1 MTLAE
6 RIQEQRKRC
15 GMSQEKLAEL
25 VGVSRQAV
33 TKWEVGQSAPSTE
46 NLFRLAEIFG
56 VTVDLLLETDQGGG
70 QSSAEQVYY
79 LYKLE
84 EEKKAAERQA
94 RRKKNLRLALC
105 LAPLWALIFAAG
117 ALSAGWQSN
126 EHALLGVVFHSYPFG
141 WLVSNGLFFLCWAAC
156 TAAALLGRRK
166 LSLVGAAGFGLGLLL
181 GTLLGENPAGAPYG
195 HGHYGWLIWGG
206 VFLFSLVMGLVL
218 ERLCKDR
225 PDLRDKRLWLWLG
238 TFAVGVAGITALA
251 VLTMPKTFV

>member
-33 TKWEVGQSAPSTE
+33 TKWEAGQSAPSTE

-56 VTVDLLLETDQGGG
+56 VTVDLLLESDGGG

-84 EEKKAAERQA
+84 EEKKMAERQA
-94 RRKKNLRLALC
+94 RRKKNLRAALW
-105 LAPLWALIFAAG
+105 LTGLWVLLFAAG
-117 ALSAGWQSN
+117 ALSGGWTGS
-126 EHALLGVVFHSYPFG
+126 EHTLLGVMFDGYPFG
-141 WLVSNGLFFLCWAAC
+141 WLVHNGLFFLCWAVCA
-156 TAAALLGRRK
+156 AAALLGRLRLA
-166 LSLVGAAGFGLGLLL
+166 LSGTAGFGLGLLL
-181 GTLLGENPAGAPYG
+181 GALLGENPAGAAYG

-218 ERLCKDR
+218 ERLGKDGLH
-225 PDLRDKRLWLWLG
+225 LRDKRLWLWLAV
-238 TFAVGVAGITALA
+238 FAAGAAGITALV
-251 VLTMPKTFV
+251 VLTVPKSFG

>member
-56 VTVDLLLETDQGGG
+56 VTVDLLLETDHSGG

-94 RRKKNLRLALC
+94 QRKKNLRTALW
-105 LAPLWALIFAAG
+105 LTALWALIFAAG
-117 ALSAGWQSN
+117 ALSGSWQNS
-126 EHALLGVVFHSYPFG
+126 EYALLGVVFHSYPFG
-141 WLVSNGLFFLCWAAC
+141 WMVSNGLFFLCWAAC
-156 TAAALLGRRK
+156 AAAALLGRRK
-166 LSLVGAAGFGLGLLL
+166 LSFVGTAGFGLGLLL
-181 GTLLGENPAGAPYG
+181 GTLLGENTAGAPYG

-206 VFLFSLVMGLVL
+206 VFLFSLAMGLVL
-218 ERLCKDR
+218 ERLGKDR
-225 PDLRDKRLWLWLG
+225 LEPRDKRLWLWLAA
-238 TFAVGVAGITALA
+238 FAAGATGITALV
-251 VLTMPKTFV
+251 VLTMPQNFG